1 MGTWDR
7 RGQEQGQQTR
17 RSFLQLGS
25 AAVAAW
31 NVSPLA
37 AAEADTD
44 PQLQEAISKSW
55 SI

>member
-1 MGTWDR
+1 MSAFDQL
-7 RGQEQGQQTR
+7 GQEQGQRTR
-17 RSFLQLGS
+17 RCFLQLGS